1 MPRLIFIGGVP
12 ATGKSTLARFLEKET
27 GIKRVS
33 MDDLK
38 EAIFDLAGY
47 HDREWSRQV
56 GMIAWPTFQKL
67 VELHLSRSEDVI
79 AEATFLW
86 PGDKDWLHTIA
97 EQHQVSLYQ
106 IWMTAD
112 PRISRERFID
122 RAHHNR
128 HPGHCDTREEV
139 IESFS
144 NRFFNRTF
152 IPHPIKGITLVI
164 DSTNFEQIDQDKIR
178 SFINEKQDV

>member
-12 ATGKSTLARFLEKET
+12 ATGKSTMARYLERET

-67 VELHLSRSEDVI
+67 VVLHLSRGEDVI

-86 PGDKDWLHTIA
+86 PHDKDWLHQVA
-97 EQHQVSLYQ
+97 ETYQASLYQ
-106 IWMTAD
+106 IWMTAN
-112 PRISRERFID
+112 PLVSRERFID

-128 HPGHCDTREEV
+128 HPGHCDTREDV
-139 IESFS
+139 IGSFTS
-144 NRFFNRTF
+144 RFFNRTY
-152 IPHPIKGITLVI
+152 IPHPIKGKTLVI
-164 DSTNFEQIDQDKIR
+164 DTTDFNAIDHELIHL
-178 SFINEKQDV
+178 FIN